1 MDNKET
7 ILIVDDTAE
16 NIDILS
22 NIIKS
27 KYKVKVAINGNIALK
42 AVNSSPK
49 PDLILL
55 DVMMPQMDGYEVCKI
70 LKSNPQT
77 KDIPVIF
84 ITALDDNISEEKGL
98 NLGAVDYIAK
108 PINPAIVLRRIQTH
122 LALYDQN
129 RALEHKVQ
137 EEVAKR
143 MLQQELLVKQ
153 SRLAAMG
160 EMMSAITHQWNQP
173 LSAISASNDAL
184 LMQSKLGTINEEDI
198 EKFSGFIKDSVLF
211 MRDTILDF
219 KNYFSTKKIK
229 KTFCVKEQ
237 VNAVMKILGI
247 QLKHSNIEVNIEIDG
262 NVNGYGVESEFKHVI
277 LNLIA
282 NAKDALN
289 EKKAENKKIVI
300 NASSIDES
308 YSQLIIKDNAG
319 GIPENIINKIFDDHF
334 TTKEDKGTGIGL
346 FMSKMIIEDEFKG
359 EISVCNEDNG
369 AKFIVKF
376 PSKEIIQ

>member
-70 LKSNPQT
+70 LKSNPKT

-173 LSAISASNDAL
+173 LSSISASNDAIR
-184 LMQSKLGTINEEDI
+184 MQSKIGTINEEDI

-219 KNYFSTKKIK
+219 KNYFNTKKIK

-237 VNAVMKILGI
+237 VDAVMKILDI

>member
-129 RALEHKVQ
+129 RALEYKVQ